1 MLKAPIFWSRSGRLS
16 QLVGH
21 DIGHLAPVATR
32 GFVGELGVKI
42 PKWNRIW
49 ESVGF
54 ICVFFG
60 FGIWG
65 NSGKN
70 LFGELFENFANRHG
84 FKVARAGKKKSS
96 SIVCY
101 SEFTVYGPGSY
112 SII

>member
-21 DIGHLAPVATR
+21 DIGHLTPVATR

-42 PKWNRIW
+42 PKWNRMW

-65 NSGKN
+65 KFRKKN
-70 LFGELFENFANRHG
+70 YLVNCSKIWQIEMDLKLPGWEK
-84 FKVARAGKKKSS
+84 KVQF
-96 SIVCY
+96 Y
-101 SEFTVYGPGSY
+101 SY
-112 SII
+112 SML

>member
-42 PKWNRIW
+42 PKWNRMW

-65 NSGKN
+65 KFRKKK
-70 LFGELFENFANRHG
+70 LFGELFENLANRHG
-84 FKVARAGKKKSS
+84 F
-96 SIVCY
+96 
-101 SEFTVYGPGSY
+101 
-112 SII
+112 